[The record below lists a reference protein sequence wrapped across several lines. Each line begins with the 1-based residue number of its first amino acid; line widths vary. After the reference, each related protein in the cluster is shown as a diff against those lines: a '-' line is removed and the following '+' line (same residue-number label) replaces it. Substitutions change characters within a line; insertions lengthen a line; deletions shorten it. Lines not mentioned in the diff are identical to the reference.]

1 MAKSKEYVLTKEGY
15 DNLVKK
21 LDHLINVERKEASE
35 KIKQAREFG
44 DLSENAEYDAAK
56 DYQAHVE
63 SEIISVQAQIDNAI
77 IIEDTDGKQNVVIAG
92 CKVKLHDFSDNSIY
106 EYTIVGTTEASILE
120 NKISNES
127 PLAQAV
133 LGHKKNDEVVVDL
146 GDDSYTVKIIA
157 IN

>member
-1 MAKSKEYVLTKEGY
+1 MAKKEYVLTKEGY

-63 SEIISVQAQIDNAI
+63 SEIISVQDQIDNAV
-77 IIEDTDGKQNVVIAG
+77 IIEDVDGKQNVVIAG
-92 CKVKLHDFSDNSIY
+92 CKVKIYDYSDKEEY

-120 NKISNES
+120 N
-127 PLAQAV
+127 
-133 LGHKKNDEVVVDL
+133 
-146 GDDSYTVKIIA
+146 
-157 IN
+157 